1 MKKWLLALVLV
12 VSLPAKAG
20 FITGNEL
27 YELYKASIRAEQ
39 ASPSEKDLIDA
50 NEYLGYVTGV
60 WDALEGF
67 AVCTGDKITR
77 GQIGDM
83 VGEYLKSNPGI
94 RDKQASSIIMIYL
107 NAKCPC
113 KK

>member
-1 MKKWLLALVLV
+1 MKKWLLALVFV
-12 VSLPAKAG
+12 VALPAKAG

-39 ASPSEKDLIDA
+39 ASPSEKDLVDA
-50 NEYLGYVTGV
+50 SEYLGYVTGV
-60 WDALEGF
+60 WDTLEGF

-94 RDKQASSIIMIYL
+94 RDKQASSIILIYL
-107 NAKCPC
+107 NAKYPC

>member
-1 MKKWLLALVLV
+1 MFAVA
-12 VSLPAKAG
+12 LPAKAG
-20 FITGNEL
+20 FLTGNDL
-27 YELYKASIRAEQ
+27 YELYKASIRAGQ
-39 ASPSEKDLIDA
+39 ASASDKDFQDTS
-50 NEYLGYVTGV
+50 EYLGYVTGV

-67 AVCTGDKITR
+67 VVCTGDNITR

-83 VGEYLKSNPGI
+83 VGEYLKNNPGI

-107 NAKCPC
+107 NSKYPC

>member
-1 MKKWLLALVLV
+1 MKKWLLALVFV
-12 VSLPAKAG
+12 VTIPAHAG
-20 FITGNEL
+20 FMTGNEL
-27 YELYKASIRAEQ
+27 YELYKASIRAGQ
-39 ASPSEKDLIDA
+39 ASASDKDFRDA

-60 WDALEGF
+60 WDTLEGF
-67 AVCTGDKITR
+67 AVCTGDNITR

-83 VGEYLKSNPGI
+83 VGEYLRSNPSI

-107 NAKCPC
+107 NSKYPC

>member
-1 MKKWLLALVLV
+1 MAFVFAV
-12 VSLPAKAG
+12 ALPAKAG
-20 FITGNEL
+20 FLTGNDL
-27 YELYKASIRAEQ
+27 YELYKASIRAGQ
-39 ASPSEKDLIDA
+39 ASASDKDFQDTS
-50 NEYLGYVTGV
+50 EYLGYVTGV

-67 AVCTGDKITR
+67 VVCTGDNITR

-83 VGEYLKSNPGI
+83 VGEYLKNNPGI

-107 NAKCPC
+107 NSKYPC

>member
-1 MKKWLLALVLV
+1 MKKWLLAFVFAV
-12 VSLPAKAG
+12 ALPAKAG
-20 FITGNEL
+20 FLTGNDL
-27 YELYKASIRAEQ
+27 YELYKASIRAGQ
-39 ASPSEKDLIDA
+39 ASASDKDFQDTS
-50 NEYLGYVTGV
+50 EYLGYVTGV

-67 AVCTGDKITR
+67 VVCTGDNITR

-83 VGEYLKSNPGI
+83 VGEYLKNNPGI

-107 NAKCPC
+107 NSKYPC

>member
-1 MKKWLLALVLV
+1 MSFMNSTKRQSVPNKHHQV
-12 VSLPAKAG
+12 K
-20 FITGNEL
+20 
-27 YELYKASIRAEQ
+27 
-39 ASPSEKDLIDA
+39 KDLVDA
-50 NEYLGYVTGV
+50 SEYLGYVTGV

-83 VGEYLKSNPGI
+83 VGEYLKNNPGI

-107 NAKCPC
+107 NAKYPC

>member
-67 AVCTGDKITR
+67 AVCTDDKITR

-83 VGEYLKSNPGI
+83 VGEYLKNNPGI

-107 NAKCPC
+107 NAKYPC

>member
-1 MKKWLLALVLV
+1 MKKWFLALVFV
-12 VSLPAKAG
+12 VAIPAKAG

-27 YELYKASIRAEQ
+27 YDLYKASIRAEQ

-83 VGEYLKSNPGI
+83 VGEFFQAEDGI

-107 NAKCPC
+107 NAKYPC

>member
-1 MKKWLLALVLV
+1 MKKWLLALVFV
-12 VSLPAKAG
+12 AAIPAHAG
-20 FITGNEL
+20 FMTGNEL

-39 ASPSEKDLIDA
+39 TSASNKDFRDA

-60 WDALEGF
+60 WDTLEGF
-67 AVCTGDKITR
+67 AVCTSDSITR
-77 GQIGDM
+77 GQISDM
-83 VGEYLKSNPGI
+83 VGEYLRKNPGI

-107 NAKCPC
+107 NSKYPC